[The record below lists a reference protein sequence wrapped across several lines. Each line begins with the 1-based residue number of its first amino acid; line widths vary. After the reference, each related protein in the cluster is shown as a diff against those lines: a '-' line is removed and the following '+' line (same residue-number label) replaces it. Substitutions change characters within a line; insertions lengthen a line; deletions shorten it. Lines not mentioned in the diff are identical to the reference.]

1 MKEMMMFKRSVIAM
15 ACIFALSACGGGGGG
30 SPDVKS
36 ADTLSKPAAPVVAED
51 VEEEVLPKEK
61 KDEEAVGGAPQA
73 DTQDTTAGK
82 GGQDMAAVSEENT
95 GNGGAATTDKPK
107 NEDEG
112 AQNDMPQNAADTDSF
127 TPNHTPASN
136 MPAGNMENQAPDNGE
151 SAQPANQ
158 PDMANAADGMQGDDP
173 SAGGQNA
180 GNTAAAESANQTGNN
195 QPAGSSDSAPASNP
209 APANGG
215 SNFGRVD
222 LANGIKLDSGSE
234 NVTLTHCKD
243 KVCGSDFLDEEAP
256 SKSEF
261 ESLSDEK
268 KIEKYKKDGEKFTNL
283 VATEVQANGV
293 NKYVIIYKDKS
304 ASSSSARFRRSA
316 RLRRS
321 LPAEM
326 PLIPV
331 NQADT
336 LIVDGEAVSLT
347 GHSGNIFAPEGN
359 YRYLTY
365 GAEKLSGGSYA
376 LRVQGE
382 PAKGEMLAGTA
393 VYNGEVLHFH
403 TENGRPYPTRGR
415 FAAKVDF
422 GSKSVDG
429 IIDSGD
435 DLHMGTQKFKAAIDG
450 NGFKGTWTEN
460 GSGDVSGRFYGPG
473 GEEVAGKYSYRPTDA
488 EKGGFG
494 VFAGKKEQD

>member
-1 MKEMMMFKRSVIAM
+1 MFKRSVIAM
-15 ACIFALSACGGGGGG
+15 ACIVALSACGGGGGG

-36 ADTLSKPAAPVVAED
+36 ADTPSKPAAPVVAEK
-51 VEEEVLPKEK
+51 ETEVKE
-61 KDEEAVGGAPQA
+61 DAPQA
-73 DTQDTTAGK
+73 GSQGQGAPSTQGS
-82 GGQDMAAVSEENT
+82 QDMAAVSAENT
-95 GNGGAATTDKPK
+95 GNGGAATTDNPK

-112 AQNDMPQNAADTDSF
+112 AQNDMPQNAA
-127 TPNHTPASN
+127 
-136 MPAGNMENQAPDNGE
+136 
-151 SAQPANQ
+151 
-158 PDMANAADGMQGDDP
+158 
-173 SAGGQNA
+173 
-180 GNTAAAESANQTGNN
+180 ESANQTGNN
-195 QPAGSSDSAPASNP
+195 QPAGSQNP
-209 APANGG
+209 APSTNPNATNGG
-215 SNFGRVD
+215 GNFGRVD
-222 LANGIKLDSGSE
+222 LANGVLIDGPSQ
-234 NVTLTHCKD
+234 NITLTHCKGD
-243 KVCGSDFLDEEAP
+243 SCNGDNLLAEEAP

-261 ESLSDEK
+261 EKLSDED
-268 KIEKYKKDGEKFTNL
+268 KISNYKKDGKDKFVGLIADRVKKDGT
-283 VATEVQANGV
+283 
-293 NKYVIIYKDKS
+293 NKYIIFYTDKPPT
-304 ASSSSARFRRSA
+304 RSA
-316 RLRRS
+316 RSRRS
-321 LPAEM
+321 LPAEI

-382 PAKGEMLAGTA
+382 PAKGEMLAGAA

-403 TENGRPYPTRGR
+403 TENGRPSPFRGR

-422 GSKSVDG
+422 VSKSVDG

-435 DLHMGTQKFKAAIDG
+435 DLHMGTQKFKAVIDG

-460 GSGDVSGRFYGPG
+460 GGGDVSGRFYGPA

-494 VFAGKKEQD
+494 VFAGKKGQD

>member
-1 MKEMMMFKRSVIAM
+1 MFKRSVIAM

-61 KDEEAVGGAPQA
+61 KDEEAVSGAPQA
-73 DTQDTTAGK
+73 DTQDTPTGK
-82 GGQDMAAVSEENT
+82 GSQDMAAVSEENT
-95 GNGGAATTDKPK
+95 GNGGAATADNPK

-112 AQNDMPQNAADTDSF
+112 AQDDMPQKAAGTDSS
-127 TPNHTPASN
+127 TPNHTPAPN
-136 MPAGNMENQAPDNGE
+136 MPAGNMENQ
-151 SAQPANQ
+151 
-158 PDMANAADGMQGDDP
+158 PDMANTADRMQGDDP
-173 SAGGQNA
+173 SAGENA
-180 GNTAAAESANQTGNN
+180 GNTAAQGANQAENN
-195 QPAGSSDSAPASNP
+195 QAAGSSDSTPASNP
-209 APANGG
+209 APTNGGGDFGRTNVANGVLIDG
-215 SNFGRVD
+215 PSQN
-222 LANGIKLDSGSE
+222 I
-234 NVTLTHCKD
+234 TLTHCKGD
-243 KVCGSDFLDEEAP
+243 SCSGDNLLDEEAP

-261 ESLSDEK
+261 EKLSDAD
-268 KIEKYKKDGEKFTNL
+268 KINNYKKDGKNNNKFVGL
-283 VATEVQANGV
+283 VADRVKKDGT
-293 NKYVIIYKDKS
+293 NKYIIFYTDNPPT
-304 ASSSSARFRRSA
+304 RSA
-316 RLRRS
+316 RSRRSRRS

>member
-1 MKEMMMFKRSVIAM
+1 MFKRSVIAM

-36 ADTLSKPAAPVVAED
+36 ADTPSKPAAPVVAE
-51 VEEEVLPKEK
+51 KETDAK
-61 KDEEAVGGAPQA
+61 EDAPQA
-73 DTQDTTAGK
+73 GSQGQGAPSAQ
-82 GGQDMAAVSEENT
+82 GGQDMAAVSAENT
-95 GNGGAATTDKPK
+95 GNGGAETADNPENK
-107 NEDEG
+107 DEG
-112 AQNDMPQNAADTDSF
+112 TQNDMPQN
-127 TPNHTPASN
+127 
-136 MPAGNMENQAPDNGE
+136 
-151 SAQPANQ
+151 
-158 PDMANAADGMQGDDP
+158 
-173 SAGGQNA
+173 
-180 GNTAAAESANQTGNN
+180 AAESANQTGNN
-195 QPAGSSDSAPASNP
+195 QSAGSSDSAPASNP

-215 SNFGRVD
+215 GNFGRT
-222 LANGIKLDSGSE
+222 
-234 NVTLTHCKD
+234 NVGNSVVIDGPSQNITLTHCKGD
-243 KVCGSDFLDEEAP
+243 SCDGDNLLDEEAP

-261 ESLSDEK
+261 DNLSESERM
-268 KIEKYKKDGEKFTNL
+268 EKYKKDGKSDKFTGF
-283 VATEVQANGV
+283 VADKLQMKGTNQ
-293 NKYVIIYKDKS
+293 YIIFYKPKTT
-304 ASSSSARFRRSA
+304 SSARFRRSA
-316 RLRRS
+316 RSRRS

-403 TENGRPYPTRGR
+403 TENGRPYPSRGR

-460 GSGDVSGRFYGPG
+460 GGGDVSGRFYGPA

>member
-1 MKEMMMFKRSVIAM
+1 MFKRSVIAM
-15 ACIFALSACGGGGGG
+15 ACIVALSACGGGGGG

-36 ADTLSKPAAPVVAED
+36 ADTPSKPTAPVVAE
-51 VEEEVLPKEK
+51 KET
-61 KDEEAVGGAPQA
+61 EAKEDAPQA
-73 DTQDTTAGK
+73 GSQGQGAPSTQGS
-82 GGQDMAAVSEENT
+82 QDMAAVSAENT

-112 AQNDMPQNAADTDSF
+112 SQNDMPQN
-127 TPNHTPASN
+127 
-136 MPAGNMENQAPDNGE
+136 
-151 SAQPANQ
+151 
-158 PDMANAADGMQGDDP
+158 
-173 SAGGQNA
+173 
-180 GNTAAAESANQTGNN
+180 AAESANQTGNN

-222 LANGIKLDSGSE
+222 LANGVLIDGPSQ
-234 NVTLTHCKD
+234 NITLTHCKGD
-243 KVCGSDFLDEEAP
+243 SCDGDNLLDEEAP

-261 ESLSDEK
+261 DNLSESERM
-268 KIEKYKKDGEKFTNL
+268 EKYKKDGKSDKFTGF
-283 VATEVQANGV
+283 VADKLQMKGTNQ
-293 NKYVIIYKDKS
+293 YIIFYKPKTT
-304 ASSSSARFRRSA
+304 SSVRVRRSA
-316 RLRRS
+316 RSRRS

-376 LRVQGE
+376 LSVQGE

-403 TENGRPYPTRGR
+403 TENGRPSPFRGR

-435 DLHMGTQKFKAAIDG
+435 DLHMGKQKFKAAIDG
-450 NGFKGTWTEN
+450 NGFKGNWTEN
-460 GSGDVSGRFYGPG
+460 GGGDVSGRFYGPA

>member
-1 MKEMMMFKRSVIAM
+1 
-15 ACIFALSACGGGGGG
+15 
-30 SPDVKS
+30 
-36 ADTLSKPAAPVVAED
+36 
-51 VEEEVLPKEK
+51 
-61 KDEEAVGGAPQA
+61 
-73 DTQDTTAGK
+73 
-82 GGQDMAAVSEENT
+82 MAAVSAENT
-95 GNGGAATTDKPK
+95 GNGGAETADNPENK
-107 NEDEG
+107 DEG
-112 AQNDMPQNAADTDSF
+112 TQNDMPQN
-127 TPNHTPASN
+127 
-136 MPAGNMENQAPDNGE
+136 
-151 SAQPANQ
+151 
-158 PDMANAADGMQGDDP
+158 
-173 SAGGQNA
+173 
-180 GNTAAAESANQTGNN
+180 AAESANQTGNN
-195 QPAGSSDSAPASNP
+195 QSAGSSDSAPASNP

-215 SNFGRVD
+215 GDFGRT
-222 LANGIKLDSGSE
+222 
-234 NVTLTHCKD
+234 NVGNSVVIDGPSQNITLTHCKGD
-243 KVCGSDFLDEEAP
+243 SCDGDNLLDEEAP

-261 ESLSDEK
+261 DNLSESERM
-268 KIEKYKKDGEKFTNL
+268 EKYKKDGKSDKFTGF
-283 VATEVQANGV
+283 VADKLQMKGTNQ
-293 NKYVIIYKDKS
+293 YIIFYKPKTT
-304 ASSSSARFRRSA
+304 SSARFRRSA
-316 RLRRS
+316 RSRRS

-403 TENGRPYPTRGR
+403 TENGRPYPSRGR

-460 GSGDVSGRFYGPG
+460 GGGDVSGRFYGPA

>member
-1 MKEMMMFKRSVIAM
+1 MFKRSVIAM

-36 ADTLSKPAAPVVAED
+36 ADTLSKPAAPVVSEKETEAKED
-51 VEEEVLPKEK
+51 
-61 KDEEAVGGAPQA
+61 APQA
-73 DTQDTTAGK
+73 GSQGQGAPSTQGS
-82 GGQDMAAVSEENT
+82 QDMAAVSAENT
-95 GNGGAATTDKPK
+95 GNGGAATTDTPK

-112 AQNDMPQNAADTDSF
+112 AQDDMPQKAAGTDSL
-127 TPNHTPASN
+127 TPNHTPAPN
-136 MPAGNMENQAPDNGE
+136 MPAGDMGNQAPDNGE

-158 PDMANAADGMQGDDP
+158 PDAANAGDGIQGDDP
-173 SAGGQNA
+173 SAGENA
-180 GNTAAAESANQTGNN
+180 GNTASAESANQTGNN

-243 KVCGSDFLDEEAP
+243 TVCGSDFLDEEAP

-316 RLRRS
+316 RSRRS

-336 LIVDGEAVSLT
+336 LIIDGEAVSLT

-403 TENGRPYPTRGR
+403 MENGRPSPSGGR

-435 DLHMGTQKFKAAIDG
+435 DLHMGTQKFKAVIDG

-460 GSGDVSGRFYGPG
+460 GGGDVSGKFYGPA

>member
-1 MKEMMMFKRSVIAM
+1 MFKRSVIAM
-15 ACIFALSACGGGGGG
+15 ACIVALSACGGGGGG

-36 ADTLSKPAAPVVAED
+36 ADTLSKPAAPVVAEK
-51 VEEEVLPKEK
+51 ETEVKE
-61 KDEEAVGGAPQA
+61 DAPQA
-73 DTQDTTAGK
+73 GSQGQGAPSTQGS
-82 GGQDMAAVSEENT
+82 QDMAAVSAENT

-112 AQNDMPQNAADTDSF
+112 PQNDMPQNA
-127 TPNHTPASN
+127 
-136 MPAGNMENQAPDNGE
+136 
-151 SAQPANQ
+151 
-158 PDMANAADGMQGDDP
+158 
-173 SAGGQNA
+173 
-180 GNTAAAESANQTGNN
+180 GNTAAQGTNQAENN
-195 QPAGSSDSAPASNP
+195 QVGGSQNP
-209 APANGG
+209 APSSNPNATNGG
-215 SNFGRVD
+215 NFGRVD
-222 LANGIKLDSGSE
+222 LANGVLIDGPSQ
-234 NVTLTHCKD
+234 NITLTHCK
-243 KVCGSDFLDEEAP
+243 SDSCNGDNLLSEEAP

-261 ESLSDEK
+261 EQLSDED
-268 KIEKYKKDGEKFTNL
+268 KIKKYKKDGEKFTGL
-283 VATEVQANGV
+283 VADRLQMKGTNQ
-293 NKYVIIYKDKS
+293 YIIFYKPKTT
-304 ASSSSARFRRSA
+304 SSARFRRSA
-316 RLRRS
+316 RSRRS

-365 GAEKLSGGSYA
+365 GAEKLPGGSYA

-382 PAKGEMLAGTA
+382 PSKGEMLAGTA

-403 TENGRPYPTRGR
+403 TENGRPSPSRGR

-435 DLHMGTQKFKAAIDG
+435 GLHMGTQKFKAAIDG

-460 GSGDVSGRFYGPG
+460 GGGDVSGKFYGPA

>member
-1 MKEMMMFKRSVIAM
+1 MFERSVIAM

-36 ADTLSKPAAPVVAED
+36 ADTPSKPAAPVVAE
-51 VEEEVLPKEK
+51 KET
-61 KDEEAVGGAPQA
+61 EAKEDAPQA
-73 DTQDTTAGK
+73 GSQGQGAPSAQ

-95 GNGGAATTDKPK
+95 GNGGAATADNPK
-107 NEDEG
+107 NEDE
-112 AQNDMPQNAADTDSF
+112 AQNDMPQNTAGTDSL
-127 TPNHTPASN
+127 TPNHTTAPN
-136 MPAGNMENQAPDNGE
+136 MPAGNMENQATDAGE
-151 SAQPANQ
+151 SEQPANQ
-158 PDMANAADGMQGDDP
+158 PDMANTADGMQGDDP
-173 SAGGQNA
+173 SAGGENA
-180 GNTAAAESANQTGNN
+180 GNTAAQGANQAENN
-195 QPAGSSDSAPASNP
+195 QVGGSQNP
-209 APANGG
+209 APSTNPNATNGG
-215 SNFGRVD
+215 GDFGRT
-222 LANGIKLDSGSE
+222 
-234 NVTLTHCKD
+234 NVGNSVVIDGPSQNITLTHCKGD
-243 KVCGSDFLDEEAP
+243 PCNGDNLLDEEAP

-261 ESLSDEK
+261 EKLNESER
-268 KIEKYKKDGEKFTNL
+268 IEKYKKDGKSNKFTGF
-283 VATEVQANGV
+283 VADRLQMKGTNQ
-293 NKYVIIYKDKS
+293 YIIFYKPKPT
-304 ASSSSARFRRSA
+304 SSVRFRRSA
-316 RLRRS
+316 RSRRS

-336 LIVDGEAVSLT
+336 LIVDGEAVILT
-347 GHSGNIFAPEGN
+347 EHPGNIFAPEGN

-365 GAEKLSGGSYA
+365 GAEKLPGGSYA

-382 PAKGEMLAGTA
+382 PSKGEMLAGAA

-403 TENGRPYPTRGR
+403 MENGRPYPSRGR

-460 GSGDVSGRFYGPG
+460 GGGDVSGRFYGPA

>member
-1 MKEMMMFKRSVIAM
+1 MFKRSVIAM

-36 ADTLSKPAAPVVAED
+36 ADTPSKPAAPVVAE
-51 VEEEVLPKEK
+51 KETDAK
-61 KDEEAVGGAPQA
+61 EDAPQA
-73 DTQDTTAGK
+73 GSQGQGAPSAQGS
-82 GGQDMAAVSEENT
+82 QDMAAVSEENT
-95 GNGGAATTDKPK
+95 GNGGAATADNPK

-112 AQNDMPQNAADTDSF
+112 AQDDMPQKAADTDSL
-127 TPNHTPASN
+127 TPNHTPAPN
-136 MPAGNMENQAPDNGE
+136 MPAGNMENQ
-151 SAQPANQ
+151 
-158 PDMANAADGMQGDDP
+158 PDMANAVDGMQGDDP

-180 GNTAAAESANQTGNN
+180 GNTAAQGANQAGNN
-195 QPAGSSDSAPASNP
+195 QAAGSSDPIPASNP
-209 APANGG
+209 ATTNSGG
-215 SNFGRVD
+215 DFGRTNV
-222 LANGIKLDSGSE
+222 ANGIKLDGPSQ
-234 NVTLTHCKD
+234 NITLTHCKD
-243 KVCGSDFLDEEAP
+243 TVCGSNFLAEEAP

-261 ESLSDEK
+261 ESLDDSGR
-268 KIEKYKKDGEKFTNL
+268 INKYKKDGQDKFTNL
-283 VATEVQANGV
+283 VATEVKANGT

-304 ASSSSARFRRSA
+304 TSSARVRRSA
-316 RLRRS
+316 RSRRS

-403 TENGRPYPTRGR
+403 MENGRPSPFRGR

-435 DLHMGTQKFKAAIDG
+435 DLHMGKQKFKAAIDG
-450 NGFKGTWTEN
+450 NGFKGNWTEN
-460 GSGDVSGRFYGPG
+460 GGGDVSGRFYGPA

>member
-1 MKEMMMFKRSVIAM
+1 MFKRSVIAM

-51 VEEEVLPKEK
+51 AGEEVLPKEK

-73 DTQDTTAGK
+73 DTQDATAGENS
-82 GGQDMAAVSEENT
+82 QDMAAVSAENT
-95 GNGGAATTDKPK
+95 GNGGSATTDKLK

-112 AQNDMPQNAADTDSF
+112 PQNDMPQNAADTDSL
-127 TPNHTPASN
+127 TPNHTPAPN
-136 MPAGNMENQAPDNGE
+136 MPTGDMGNQAPDSGE

-158 PDMANAADGMQGDDP
+158 PDMANAADGIQGDDP
-173 SAGGQNA
+173 SVGENA
-180 GNTAAAESANQTGNN
+180 GNTAAQGTNQAENN
-195 QPAGSSDSAPASNP
+195 QAAGSSDSAPASNP

-222 LANGIKLDSGSE
+222 LANGIKLDGGSE

-261 ESLSDEK
+261 ESLDDSGR
-268 KIEKYKKDGEKFTNL
+268 INKYKKDGQDKFTNL
-283 VATEVQANGV
+283 VATEVKANGT

-304 ASSSSARFRRSA
+304 TSSVRVRRSA
-316 RLRRS
+316 RSRRS

-376 LRVQGE
+376 LSVQGE

-403 TENGRPYPTRGR
+403 TENGRPSPFRGR

-435 DLHMGTQKFKAAIDG
+435 DLHMGKQKFKAAIDG
-450 NGFKGTWTEN
+450 NGFKGNWTEN
-460 GSGDVSGRFYGPG
+460 GGGDVSGRFYGPA

>member
-95 GNGGAATTDKPK
+95 GNGGAATADNPK

-112 AQNDMPQNAADTDSF
+112 AQDDMPQKAADTDSL
-127 TPNHTPASN
+127 TPNHTPAPN
-136 MPAGNMENQAPDNGE
+136 MPAGNMENQ
-151 SAQPANQ
+151 
-158 PDMANAADGMQGDDP
+158 PDMANTADGMQGDDP
-173 SAGGQNA
+173 SAGENA
-180 GNTAAAESANQTGNN
+180 GNTAAQGANQAGNN
-195 QPAGSSDSAPASNP
+195 QAAGSQNPASSTNP
-209 APANGG
+209 NATNGG
-215 SNFGRVD
+215 GDFGRVD

-382 PAKGEMLAGTA
+382 PAKGEMLAGAA

-403 TENGRPYPTRGR
+403 TENGRPYPTKGR

-435 DLHMGTQKFKAAIDG
+435 DLHMGTQKFKAAING

-460 GSGDVSGRFYGPG
+460 GGGDVSGKFYGPA

>member
-1 MKEMMMFKRSVIAM
+1 MFKRSVIAM
-15 ACIFALSACGGGGGG
+15 ACIVALSACGGGGGG

-36 ADTLSKPAAPVVAED
+36 ADTPSKPTAPVVAE
-51 VEEEVLPKEK
+51 KET
-61 KDEEAVGGAPQA
+61 EAKEDAPQA
-73 DTQDTTAGK
+73 GSQGQGAPSTQGS
-82 GGQDMAAVSEENT
+82 QDMAAVSAENT
-95 GNGGAATTDKPK
+95 GNGGAATTDNPK

-112 AQNDMPQNAADTDSF
+112 SQNDMPQN
-127 TPNHTPASN
+127 
-136 MPAGNMENQAPDNGE
+136 
-151 SAQPANQ
+151 
-158 PDMANAADGMQGDDP
+158 
-173 SAGGQNA
+173 
-180 GNTAAAESANQTGNN
+180 AAESANQTGNN
-195 QPAGSSDSAPASNP
+195 QPAGSQNP
-209 APANGG
+209 APSTNPNATNGG
-215 SNFGRVD
+215 NFGRVD
-222 LANGIKLDSGSE
+222 LANGVLIDGPSQ
-234 NVTLTHCKD
+234 NITLTHCK
-243 KVCGSDFLDEEAP
+243 SDSCNGDNLLSEEAP

-261 ESLSDEK
+261 EQLSDED
-268 KIEKYKKDGEKFTNL
+268 KIKKYKKDGEKFTGL
-283 VATEVQANGV
+283 VADRLQMKGTNQ
-293 NKYVIIYKDKS
+293 YIIFYKPKTT
-304 ASSSSARFRRSA
+304 SSARFRRSA
-316 RLRRS
+316 RSRRS

-376 LRVQGE
+376 LSVQGE

-403 TENGRPYPTRGR
+403 TENGRSYPTKGR

-435 DLHMGTQKFKAAIDG
+435 DLHMGKQKFKAAIDG

-460 GSGDVSGRFYGPG
+460 GGGDVSGRFYGPA

>member
-1 MKEMMMFKRSVIAM
+1 MFERSVIAM

-36 ADTLSKPAAPVVAED
+36 ADTLSKPAAPVVAEK
-51 VEEEVLPKEK
+51 ETEVKE
-61 KDEEAVGGAPQA
+61 DAPQA
-73 DTQDTTAGK
+73 GSQGQGAPSTQGS
-82 GGQDMAAVSEENT
+82 QDMAAVSAENT

-112 AQNDMPQNAADTDSF
+112 PQNDMPQNS
-127 TPNHTPASN
+127 
-136 MPAGNMENQAPDNGE
+136 
-151 SAQPANQ
+151 
-158 PDMANAADGMQGDDP
+158 
-173 SAGGQNA
+173 
-180 GNTAAAESANQTGNN
+180 AESANQTGNN
-195 QPAGSSDSAPASNP
+195 QPADSSDSAPASNP

-222 LANGIKLDSGSE
+222 LANGVLIDGPSQ
-234 NVTLTHCKD
+234 NITLTHCKGD
-243 KVCGSDFLDEEAP
+243 SCNGDNLLDEEAP

-261 ESLSDEK
+261 ENLNESER
-268 KIEKYKKDGEKFTNL
+268 IEKYKKDGKSDKFTNL
-283 VATEVQANGV
+283 VATAVQANGT

-304 ASSSSARFRRSA
+304 TSSARVRRSA
-316 RLRRS
+316 RSRRS

-376 LRVQGE
+376 LSVQGE

-403 TENGRPYPTRGR
+403 TENGRSYPTRGR

-460 GSGDVSGRFYGPG
+460 GGGDVSGRFYGPA

>member
-1 MKEMMMFKRSVIAM
+1 MFKRSVIAM

-36 ADTLSKPAAPVVAED
+36 ADTPSKPAAPVVAED
-51 VEEEVLPKEK
+51 AGEEVLPKEK
-61 KDEEAVGGAPQA
+61 KDEEVVGGALQA
-73 DTQDTTAGK
+73 DTQDATAGE
-82 GGQDMAAVSEENT
+82 GSQDMAAVSAENT
-95 GNGGAATTDKPK
+95 GNGGAATTDTPK

-112 AQNDMPQNAADTDSF
+112 AQNDMPQNAADTDSL
-127 TPNHTPASN
+127 TPDHTTAPN
-136 MPAGNMENQAPDNGE
+136 MPAGDMGNQAPDAGE
-151 SAQPANQ
+151 SAPPANQ
-158 PDMANAADGMQGDDP
+158 PDMANAADGIQGDDP
-173 SAGGQNA
+173 SAGENA
-180 GNTAAAESANQTGNN
+180 GNTASAESANQTGNN

-215 SNFGRVD
+215 SDFGRT
-222 LANGIKLDSGSE
+222 
-234 NVTLTHCKD
+234 NVGNSIVIDGPSQNITLTHCKGD
-243 KVCGSDFLDEEAP
+243 PCNGDNLLDEEAP

-261 ESLSDEK
+261 EKLNESER
-268 KIEKYKKDGEKFTNL
+268 IEKYKKDGKDKFVGL
-283 VATEVQANGV
+283 VATTVKMEGT
-293 NKYVIIYKDKS
+293 NKYIIFYTDKPPT
-304 ASSSSARFRRSA
+304 RSA
-316 RLRRS
+316 RSRRS

-403 TENGRPYPTRGR
+403 TENGRSYPTKGR

-460 GSGDVSGRFYGPG
+460 GGGDVSGRFYGPA
-473 GEEVAGKYSYRPTDA
+473 GEEVAGKYSYHPTDA

>member
-1 MKEMMMFKRSVIAM
+1 MPSEARLAFRRHILQFYGHMAETIPAALNMKGMMMFKRSVIAM
-15 ACIFALSACGGGGGG
+15 ACIVALSACGGGGGG

-36 ADTLSKPAAPVVAED
+36 ADTPSKPAAPVVAEK
-51 VEEEVLPKEK
+51 ETEVKE
-61 KDEEAVGGAPQA
+61 DAPQA
-73 DTQDTTAGK
+73 GSQGQDVPSKQGS
-82 GGQDMAAVSEENT
+82 QDMAAVSAENT
-95 GNGGAATTDKPK
+95 GNGGSATTDKPK

-112 AQNDMPQNAADTDSF
+112 PQNDMPQNS
-127 TPNHTPASN
+127 
-136 MPAGNMENQAPDNGE
+136 
-151 SAQPANQ
+151 
-158 PDMANAADGMQGDDP
+158 
-173 SAGGQNA
+173 
-180 GNTAAAESANQTGNN
+180 AESANQTGNN
-195 QPAGSSDSAPASNP
+195 QPADSSDSAPASNP

-222 LANGIKLDSGSE
+222 LANGVLIDGPSQ
-234 NVTLTHCKD
+234 NITLTHCKGD
-243 KVCGSDFLDEEAP
+243 SCNGDNLLDEEAP

-261 ESLSDEK
+261 ENLNESER
-268 KIEKYKKDGEKFTNL
+268 IEKYKKDGKSDKFTNL
-283 VATEVQANGV
+283 VATAVQANGT

-316 RLRRS
+316 RSRRS

-376 LRVQGE
+376 LSVQGK

-403 TENGRPYPTRGR
+403 TENGRSYPTRGR

-450 NGFKGTWTEN
+450 NGFKGNWTEN
-460 GSGDVSGRFYGPG
+460 GGGDVSGRFYGPA

>member
-1 MKEMMMFKRSVIAM
+1 MFKRSVIAM
-15 ACIFALSACGGGGGG
+15 ACIVALSACGGGGGG

-36 ADTLSKPAAPVVAED
+36 ADTPSKPAAPVVAEK
-51 VEEEVLPKEK
+51 ETEVKE
-61 KDEEAVGGAPQA
+61 DAPQA
-73 DTQDTTAGK
+73 GSQGQGAPSTQGS
-82 GGQDMAAVSEENT
+82 QDMAAVSAENT

-107 NEDEG
+107 NKDEG
-112 AQNDMPQNAADTDSF
+112 PQNDMPQNA
-127 TPNHTPASN
+127 
-136 MPAGNMENQAPDNGE
+136 
-151 SAQPANQ
+151 
-158 PDMANAADGMQGDDP
+158 
-173 SAGGQNA
+173 
-180 GNTAAAESANQTGNN
+180 GNTAAQGTNQAENN
-195 QPAGSSDSAPASNP
+195 QVGGSQNP
-209 APANGG
+209 APSSNPNATNGG
-215 SNFGRVD
+215 NFGRVD
-222 LANGIKLDSGSE
+222 LANGVLIDGPSQ
-234 NVTLTHCKD
+234 NITLTHCK
-243 KVCGSDFLDEEAP
+243 SDSCNGDNLLSEEAP

-261 ESLSDEK
+261 EQLSDED
-268 KIEKYKKDGEKFTNL
+268 KIKKYKKDGEKFTGL
-283 VATEVQANGV
+283 VADRLQMKGTNQ
-293 NKYVIIYKDKS
+293 YIIFYKPKTT
-304 ASSSSARFRRSA
+304 SSARFRRSA
-316 RLRRS
+316 RSRRS

-376 LRVQGE
+376 LSVQGE

-403 TENGRPYPTRGR
+403 TENGRSYPTKGR

-435 DLHMGTQKFKAAIDG
+435 DLHMGKQKFKAAIDG

-460 GSGDVSGRFYGPG
+460 GGGDVSGRFYGPA

>member
-1 MKEMMMFKRSVIAM
+1 MFERSVIAM

-36 ADTLSKPAAPVVAED
+36 ADTLSKPAAPVVAEK
-51 VEEEVLPKEK
+51 ETEVKE
-61 KDEEAVGGAPQA
+61 DAPQA
-73 DTQDTTAGK
+73 GSQGQGAPSTQGS
-82 GGQDMAAVSEENT
+82 QDMAAVSAENT

-112 AQNDMPQNAADTDSF
+112 PQNDMPQNS
-127 TPNHTPASN
+127 
-136 MPAGNMENQAPDNGE
+136 
-151 SAQPANQ
+151 
-158 PDMANAADGMQGDDP
+158 
-173 SAGGQNA
+173 
-180 GNTAAAESANQTGNN
+180 AESANQTGNN
-195 QPAGSSDSAPASNP
+195 QPADSSDSAPASNP

-222 LANGIKLDSGSE
+222 LANGVLIDGPSQ
-234 NVTLTHCKD
+234 NITLTHCKGD
-243 KVCGSDFLDEEAP
+243 SCNGDNLLDEEAP

-261 ESLSDEK
+261 ENLNESER
-268 KIEKYKKDGEKFTNL
+268 IEKYKKDGKSDKFTNL
-283 VATEVQANGV
+283 VATAVQANGT

-316 RLRRS
+316 RSRRS

-365 GAEKLSGGSYA
+365 GAEKLPGGSYA

-460 GSGDVSGRFYGPG
+460 GGGDVSGRVYGPA

>member
-1 MKEMMMFKRSVIAM
+1 MFERSVIAM

-36 ADTLSKPAAPVVAED
+36 ADTLSKPAAPVVAEK
-51 VEEEVLPKEK
+51 ETEVKE
-61 KDEEAVGGAPQA
+61 DAPQA
-73 DTQDTTAGK
+73 GSQGQGAPSTQGS
-82 GGQDMAAVSEENT
+82 QDMAAVSAENT

-112 AQNDMPQNAADTDSF
+112 PQNDMPQNS
-127 TPNHTPASN
+127 
-136 MPAGNMENQAPDNGE
+136 
-151 SAQPANQ
+151 
-158 PDMANAADGMQGDDP
+158 
-173 SAGGQNA
+173 
-180 GNTAAAESANQTGNN
+180 AESANQTGNN
-195 QPAGSSDSAPASNP
+195 QPADSSDSAPASNP

-222 LANGIKLDSGSE
+222 LANGVLIDGPSQ
-234 NVTLTHCKD
+234 NITLTHCKGD
-243 KVCGSDFLDEEAP
+243 SCNGDNLLDEEAP

-261 ESLSDEK
+261 ENLNESER
-268 KIEKYKKDGEKFTNL
+268 IEKYKKDGKSDKFTNL
-283 VATEVQANGV
+283 VATAVQANGT

-316 RLRRS
+316 RSRRS

-365 GAEKLSGGSYA
+365 GAEKLPGGSYA

-403 TENGRPYPTRGR
+403 TENGRSYPTKGR

-435 DLHMGTQKFKAAIDG
+435 DLHMGKQKFKAAIDG

-460 GSGDVSGRFYGPG
+460 GGGDVSGRFYGPA

>member
-1 MKEMMMFKRSVIAM
+1 MFKRSVIAM

-36 ADTLSKPAAPVVAED
+36 ADTPSKPAAPVVAE
-51 VEEEVLPKEK
+51 KET
-61 KDEEAVGGAPQA
+61 EAKENAPQA
-73 DTQDTTAGK
+73 DSQGQGAPSTQGS
-82 GGQDMAAVSEENT
+82 QDMAAVSAENT
-95 GNGGAATTDKPK
+95 GNGGTVTTDKPK

-112 AQNDMPQNAADTDSF
+112 AQNDMPQNAADTDSL
-127 TPNHTPASN
+127 TPNHTPAPN
-136 MPAGNMENQAPDNGE
+136 MPAGDMENQAPDNGE
-151 SAQPANQ
+151 SAQPENQ
-158 PDMANAADGMQGDDP
+158 PDAANAGDGIQGDDP
-173 SAGGQNA
+173 SAGGENA

-215 SNFGRVD
+215 GDFGRT
-222 LANGIKLDSGSE
+222 
-234 NVTLTHCKD
+234 NVGNSVVIDGPSQNITLTHCKGD
-243 KVCGSDFLDEEAP
+243 SCDGDNLLDEEAP

-261 ESLSDEK
+261 DNLSESERM
-268 KIEKYKKDGEKFTNL
+268 EKYKKDGKSDKFTGF
-283 VATEVQANGV
+283 VADKLQMKGTNQ
-293 NKYVIIYKDKS
+293 YIIFYKPKTT
-304 ASSSSARFRRSA
+304 SSARFRRSA
-316 RLRRS
+316 RSRRS

-336 LIVDGEAVSLT
+336 LIVDGEAVILT

-365 GAEKLSGGSYA
+365 GAEKLPGGSYA

-403 TENGRPYPTRGR
+403 TENGRPSPSRGR

-435 DLHMGTQKFKAAIDG
+435 GLHMGTQKFKAAIDG

-460 GSGDVSGRFYGPG
+460 GGGDVSGKFYGPA

>member
-1 MKEMMMFKRSVIAM
+1 MFKRSVIAM

-36 ADTLSKPAAPVVAED
+36 ADTPSKPAAPVVAEK
-51 VEEEVLPKEK
+51 ETEVKE
-61 KDEEAVGGAPQA
+61 DAPQA
-73 DTQDTTAGK
+73 GSQGQGAPSTQGS
-82 GGQDMAAVSEENT
+82 QDMAAVSAENT

-112 AQNDMPQNAADTDSF
+112 PQNDMPQNA
-127 TPNHTPASN
+127 
-136 MPAGNMENQAPDNGE
+136 
-151 SAQPANQ
+151 
-158 PDMANAADGMQGDDP
+158 
-173 SAGGQNA
+173 
-180 GNTAAAESANQTGNN
+180 GNTAAQGTNQAENN
-195 QPAGSSDSAPASNP
+195 QVGGSQNP
-209 APANGG
+209 APSSNPNATNGG
-215 SNFGRVD
+215 NFGRVD
-222 LANGIKLDSGSE
+222 LANGVLIDGPSQ
-234 NVTLTHCKD
+234 NITLTHCK
-243 KVCGSDFLDEEAP
+243 SDSCNGDNLLSEEAP

-261 ESLSDEK
+261 EQLSDED
-268 KIEKYKKDGEKFTNL
+268 KIKKYKKDGEKFTGL
-283 VATEVQANGV
+283 VADRLQMKGTNQ
-293 NKYVIIYKDKS
+293 YIIFYKPKTT
-304 ASSSSARFRRSA
+304 SSARFRRSA
-316 RLRRS
+316 RSRRS

-376 LRVQGE
+376 LSVQGE

-403 TENGRPYPTRGR
+403 TENGRSYPTKGR

-435 DLHMGTQKFKAAIDG
+435 DLHMGKQKFKAAIDG

-460 GSGDVSGRFYGPG
+460 GGGDVSGRFYGPA

>member
-1 MKEMMMFKRSVIAM
+1 MFKRSVIAM

-36 ADTLSKPAAPVVAED
+36 ADTLSKPAAPVVSEKETEAKED
-51 VEEEVLPKEK
+51 
-61 KDEEAVGGAPQA
+61 APQA
-73 DTQDTTAGK
+73 GSQGQGAPSAQGS
-82 GGQDMAAVSEENT
+82 QDMAAVSEENT
-95 GNGGAATTDKPK
+95 GNGGAATADNPK

-112 AQNDMPQNAADTDSF
+112 AQDDMPQNAADTDSL

-136 MPAGNMENQAPDNGE
+136 MPAVNMENQAPDTGE
-151 SAQPANQ
+151 SAQPENQ
-158 PDMANAADGMQGDDP
+158 PDAANAGDGIQGDDP
-173 SAGGQNA
+173 SAGGENA
-180 GNTAAAESANQTGNN
+180 GNTAAQGTNQAENN
-195 QPAGSSDSAPASNP
+195 QAAGSQNPASSTNP
-209 APANGG
+209 NATNGG
-215 SNFGRVD
+215 GDFGRVD

-243 KVCGSDFLDEEAP
+243 TVCGSDFLDEEAP

-403 TENGRPYPTRGR
+403 TENGRSYPTKGR

-435 DLHMGTQKFKAAIDG
+435 DLHMGTQKFKAAING

-460 GSGDVSGRFYGPG
+460 GGGDVSGKFYGPA

>member
-1 MKEMMMFKRSVIAM
+1 MFERSVIAM

-36 ADTLSKPAAPVVAED
+36 ADTLSKPAAPVVAEK
-51 VEEEVLPKEK
+51 ETEVKE
-61 KDEEAVGGAPQA
+61 DAPQA
-73 DTQDTTAGK
+73 GSQGQGAPSTQGS
-82 GGQDMAAVSEENT
+82 QDMAAVSAENT

-112 AQNDMPQNAADTDSF
+112 PQNDMLQNS
-127 TPNHTPASN
+127 
-136 MPAGNMENQAPDNGE
+136 
-151 SAQPANQ
+151 
-158 PDMANAADGMQGDDP
+158 
-173 SAGGQNA
+173 
-180 GNTAAAESANQTGNN
+180 AESANQTGNN
-195 QPAGSSDSAPASNP
+195 QPADSSDSAPASNP

-222 LANGIKLDSGSE
+222 LANGVLIDGPSQ
-234 NVTLTHCKD
+234 NITLTHCKGD
-243 KVCGSDFLDEEAP
+243 SCNGDNLLDEEAP

-261 ESLSDEK
+261 ENLNESER
-268 KIEKYKKDGEKFTNL
+268 IEKYKKDGKSDKFTNL
-283 VATEVQANGV
+283 VATAVQANGT

-304 ASSSSARFRRSA
+304 ASSSFARFRRSA
-316 RLRRS
+316 RSRRS

-365 GAEKLSGGSYA
+365 GAEKLPGGSYA

-382 PAKGEMLAGTA
+382 PSKGEMLAGTA

-435 DLHMGTQKFKAAIDG
+435 GLHMGTQKFKAAIDG

-460 GSGDVSGRFYGPG
+460 GGGDVSGKFYGPA

>member
-1 MKEMMMFKRSVIAM
+1 MFKRSVIAM

-36 ADTLSKPAAPVVAED
+36 ADTLSKPAAPVVSEKETEVKED
-51 VEEEVLPKEK
+51 
-61 KDEEAVGGAPQA
+61 APQA
-73 DTQDTTAGK
+73 GSQGQGAPSAQGS
-82 GGQDMAAVSEENT
+82 QDMAAVSEENT
-95 GNGGAATTDKPK
+95 GNGGAATADNPK

-112 AQNDMPQNAADTDSF
+112 AQDDMPQKAAGTDSS
-127 TPNHTPASN
+127 TPNHTPAPN
-136 MPAGNMENQAPDNGE
+136 MPAGNMENQ
-151 SAQPANQ
+151 
-158 PDMANAADGMQGDDP
+158 PDMANTADRMQGDDP
-173 SAGGQNA
+173 SAGENA
-180 GNTAAAESANQTGNN
+180 GNTAAQGANQAENN
-195 QPAGSSDSAPASNP
+195 QAAGSSDSTPASNP
-209 APANGG
+209 APTNGGGDFGRTNVANGVLIDG
-215 SNFGRVD
+215 PSQN
-222 LANGIKLDSGSE
+222 I
-234 NVTLTHCKD
+234 TLTHCKGD
-243 KVCGSDFLDEEAP
+243 SCSGDNLLDEEAP

-261 ESLSDEK
+261 EKLSDAD
-268 KIEKYKKDGEKFTNL
+268 KINNYKKDGKNNNKFVGL
-283 VATEVQANGV
+283 VADRVKKDGT
-293 NKYVIIYKDKS
+293 NKYIIFYTDNPPT
-304 ASSSSARFRRSA
+304 RSA
-316 RLRRS
+316 RSRRSRRS

-382 PAKGEMLAGTA
+382 PAKGEMLAGAA

-403 TENGRPYPTRGR
+403 TENGRPSPFRGR

-422 GSKSVDG
+422 VSKSVDG

-435 DLHMGTQKFKAAIDG
+435 DLHMGTQKFKAVIDG

-460 GSGDVSGRFYGPG
+460 GGGDVSGRFYGPA

-494 VFAGKKEQD
+494 VFAGKKGQD

>member
-1 MKEMMMFKRSVIAM
+1 MFKRSVIAM
-15 ACIFALSACGGGGGG
+15 ACIVALSACGGGGGG

-36 ADTLSKPAAPVVAED
+36 ADTPSKPAAPVVTED
-51 VEEEVLPKEK
+51 VGEEVLPKEK
-61 KDEEAVGGAPQA
+61 KDEEAVSGAPQA
-73 DTQDTTAGK
+73 DTQDATAGK
-82 GGQDMAAVSEENT
+82 GGQDMAAVSAENT

-107 NEDEG
+107 NEDAG
-112 AQNDMPQNAADTDSF
+112 VQNDMPQNAADTDSL
-127 TPNHTPASN
+127 TPNHTPAPN
-136 MPAGNMENQAPDNGE
+136 MPTGDMGNQAPDSGE

-158 PDMANAADGMQGDDP
+158 PDMENAADGIQGDDP
-173 SAGGQNA
+173 SAGGENA
-180 GNTAAAESANQTGNN
+180 GNTAAQGTNQAENN
-195 QPAGSSDSAPASNP
+195 QAAGSSDSAPASNP

-215 SNFGRVD
+215 GDFGRTNV
-222 LANGIKLDSGSE
+222 ANGVLIDGPSQ
-234 NVTLTHCKD
+234 NITLTHCKGD
-243 KVCGSDFLDEEAP
+243 SCDNGNLLDEEAP

-261 ESLSDEK
+261 ESLNDSGRID
-268 KIEKYKKDGEKFTNL
+268 KYKKDGQDKFTNL
-283 VATEVQANGV
+283 VATKVEKKGL
-293 NKYVIIYKDKS
+293 NKYVIFYTDTPPTR
-304 ASSSSARFRRSA
+304 SARSR

-331 NQADT
+331 NQADA

-382 PAKGEMLAGTA
+382 PAKGEMLAGAA

-403 TENGRPYPTRGR
+403 MENGRPSPSGGR

-435 DLHMGTQKFKAAIDG
+435 DLHMSTQKFKAVIDG
-450 NGFKGTWTEN
+450 NGFKGNWTEN
-460 GSGDVSGRFYGPG
+460 GGGDVSGRFYGPA
-473 GEEVAGKYSYRPTDA
+473 GEEVAGKYSYRLTDA

>member
-1 MKEMMMFKRSVIAM
+1 MFERSVIAM

-36 ADTLSKPAAPVVAED
+36 ADTLSKPAAPVVAEK
-51 VEEEVLPKEK
+51 ETEVKE
-61 KDEEAVGGAPQA
+61 DAPQA
-73 DTQDTTAGK
+73 GSQGQGAPSTQGS
-82 GGQDMAAVSEENT
+82 QDMAAVSAENT

-112 AQNDMPQNAADTDSF
+112 PQNDMLQNS
-127 TPNHTPASN
+127 
-136 MPAGNMENQAPDNGE
+136 
-151 SAQPANQ
+151 
-158 PDMANAADGMQGDDP
+158 
-173 SAGGQNA
+173 
-180 GNTAAAESANQTGNN
+180 AESANQTGNN
-195 QPAGSSDSAPASNP
+195 QPADSSDSAPALNP

-222 LANGIKLDSGSE
+222 LANGVLIDGPSQ
-234 NVTLTHCKD
+234 NITLTHCKGD
-243 KVCGSDFLDEEAP
+243 SCNGDNLLDEEAP

-261 ESLSDEK
+261 ENLNESER
-268 KIEKYKKDGEKFTNL
+268 IEKYKKDGKSDKFTNL
-283 VATEVQANGV
+283 VATAVQANGT

-304 ASSSSARFRRSA
+304 ASSSFARFRRSA
-316 RLRRS
+316 RSRRS

-365 GAEKLSGGSYA
+365 GAEKLPGGSYA

-460 GSGDVSGRFYGPG
+460 GGGDVSGRFYGPA

>member
-1 MKEMMMFKRSVIAM
+1 MFKRSVIAM

-36 ADTLSKPAAPVVAED
+36 ADTLSKPAAPVVSEKETEAKED
-51 VEEEVLPKEK
+51 
-61 KDEEAVGGAPQA
+61 APQA
-73 DTQDTTAGK
+73 GSQGQGAPSAQGS
-82 GGQDMAAVSEENT
+82 QDMAAVSEENT
-95 GNGGAATTDKPK
+95 GNGGAVTADNPK
-107 NEDEG
+107 NEDEV
-112 AQNDMPQNAADTDSF
+112 AQNDMPQNAAGTDSS
-127 TPNHTPASN
+127 TPNHTPDPN
-136 MPAGNMENQAPDNGE
+136 MLAGNMENQATDAGE
-151 SAQPANQ
+151 SSQPANQ

-180 GNTAAAESANQTGNN
+180 GNTAAQGANQAGNN
-195 QPAGSSDSAPASNP
+195 QAAGSSDPIPASNP
-209 APANGG
+209 ATTNSGG
-215 SNFGRVD
+215 DFGRVD
-222 LANGIKLDSGSE
+222 LANGIKLDGGSE

-243 KVCGSDFLDEEAP
+243 KVCGSNFLDEEAP

-261 ESLSDEK
+261 EKLSDAEK
-268 KIEKYKKDGEKFTNL
+268 INKYKKNGGKFTGL
-283 VATEVQANGV
+283 VATRVENNGL
-293 NKYVIIYKDKS
+293 NQYTIIYQ
-304 ASSSSARFRRSA
+304 AQPTRSA
-316 RLRRS
+316 RSRRS

-331 NQADT
+331 NQADR
-336 LIVDGEAVSLT
+336 LIVDGEVVSLT

-403 TENGRPYPTRGR
+403 MENGRPSPSGGR

-435 DLHMGTQKFKAAIDG
+435 DLHMGTQKFKAVIDG

-460 GSGDVSGRFYGPG
+460 GGGDVSGRFYGPA

>member
-1 MKEMMMFKRSVIAM
+1 MFKRNVIAM

-36 ADTLSKPAAPVVAED
+36 ADTLSKPVAPVVSEKETEAKED
-51 VEEEVLPKEK
+51 
-61 KDEEAVGGAPQA
+61 APQA
-73 DTQDTTAGK
+73 GSQ
-82 GGQDMAAVSEENT
+82 GQGAPSAQGSQNMATVSEENT
-95 GNGGAATTDKPK
+95 GNGGAATADKPK
-107 NEDEG
+107 NGDEG
-112 AQNDMPQNAADTDSF
+112 AQNDMPQNAAGTDSL
-127 TPNHTPASN
+127 TPNHTTDPN
-136 MPAGNMENQAPDNGE
+136 MPAGNMENQAPDAGE

-158 PDMANAADGMQGDDP
+158 PDMANAADGIQGDDP

-180 GNTAAAESANQTGNN
+180 GNTAAQGANQAGNN
-195 QPAGSSDSAPASNP
+195 QAAGSSDSTPASNS
-209 APANGG
+209 ATTNSGSDFGRTNVANGVLIDG
-215 SNFGRVD
+215 PSQN
-222 LANGIKLDSGSE
+222 I
-234 NVTLTHCKD
+234 TLTHCKGD
-243 KVCGSDFLDEEAP
+243 SCSGDDLLDEEAP
-256 SKSEF
+256 PKSEF
-261 ESLSDEK
+261 ENLSDEE
-268 KIEKYKKDGEKFTNL
+268 KIKRYKKDGKNFTGL
-283 VATEVQANGV
+283 VATKVEKKGV
-293 NKYVIIYKDKS
+293 NKYVIIYTDKTPT
-304 ASSSSARFRRSA
+304 RSA
-316 RLRRS
+316 RSRRS
-321 LPAEM
+321 LSEEM

-347 GHSGNIFAPEGN
+347 GHSGNIFALEGN

-365 GAEKLSGGSYA
+365 GAEKLPGGSYA

-403 TENGRPYPTRGR
+403 TENGRSYPTKGR

-460 GSGDVSGRFYGPG
+460 GSGDVSGKFYGPA

>member
-1 MKEMMMFKRSVIAM
+1 MFKRSVIAM
-15 ACIFALSACGGGGGG
+15 ACIVALSACGGGGGG

-36 ADTLSKPAAPVVAED
+36 ADTPSKPAAPVVAEK
-51 VEEEVLPKEK
+51 ETEVKE
-61 KDEEAVGGAPQA
+61 DAPQA
-73 DTQDTTAGK
+73 GSQGQGAPSAQGS
-82 GGQDMAAVSEENT
+82 QDMAAVSEENT
-95 GNGGAATTDKPK
+95 GNGGAATADNPK

-112 AQNDMPQNAADTDSF
+112 AQDDMPQK
-127 TPNHTPASN
+127 
-136 MPAGNMENQAPDNGE
+136 
-151 SAQPANQ
+151 
-158 PDMANAADGMQGDDP
+158 
-173 SAGGQNA
+173 
-180 GNTAAAESANQTGNN
+180 AAESANQTGNN
-195 QPAGSSDSAPASNP
+195 QSAGSSDSAPASNP

-215 SNFGRVD
+215 GDFGRT
-222 LANGIKLDSGSE
+222 
-234 NVTLTHCKD
+234 NVGNSVVIDGPSQNITLTHCKGD
-243 KVCGSDFLDEEAP
+243 SCDGDNLLDEEAP

-261 ESLSDEK
+261 DNLSESERM
-268 KIEKYKKDGEKFTNL
+268 EKYKKDGKSDKFTGF
-283 VATEVQANGV
+283 VADKLQMKGTNQ
-293 NKYVIIYKDKS
+293 YIIFYKPKTT
-304 ASSSSARFRRSA
+304 SSARFRRSA
-316 RLRRS
+316 RSRRS

-403 TENGRPYPTRGR
+403 TENGRPYPSGGR

-460 GSGDVSGRFYGPG
+460 GGGDVSGRFYGPA

>member
-1 MKEMMMFKRSVIAM
+1 MFKRSVIAM

-36 ADTLSKPAAPVVAED
+36 ADTLSKPAAPVVSEKETEAKED
-51 VEEEVLPKEK
+51 
-61 KDEEAVGGAPQA
+61 APQA
-73 DTQDTTAGK
+73 GSQGQGEPSTQ
-82 GGQDMAAVSEENT
+82 GGQDMAAVSAENT
-95 GNGGAATTDKPK
+95 GNGGAATADNPK

-112 AQNDMPQNAADTDSF
+112 AQDDMPQNAADTDSL
-127 TPNHTPASN
+127 TPNHTPDPN
-136 MPAGNMENQAPDNGE
+136 MLAGNMENQATDAGE
-151 SAQPANQ
+151 SVQPANQ
-158 PDMANAADGMQGDDP
+158 PDAANAGDGIQGNDP
-173 SAGGQNA
+173 SAGGENA
-180 GNTAAAESANQTGNN
+180 GNTAAQGTNQAENN
-195 QPAGSSDSAPASNP
+195 QAAGSQNPASSTNP
-209 APANGG
+209 NATNGG
-215 SNFGRVD
+215 GDFGRVD

-243 KVCGSDFLDEEAP
+243 TVCGSDFLDEEAP

-316 RLRRS
+316 RSRRS

-365 GAEKLSGGSYA
+365 GAEKLPGGSYA

-460 GSGDVSGRFYGPG
+460 GGGDVSGRFYGPA

>member
-1 MKEMMMFKRSVIAM
+1 MFKRSVIAM
-15 ACIFALSACGGGGGG
+15 ACIVALSACGGGGGG

-36 ADTLSKPAAPVVAED
+36 ADTPSKPAAPVVAEK
-51 VEEEVLPKEK
+51 ETEVKE
-61 KDEEAVGGAPQA
+61 DAPQA
-73 DTQDTTAGK
+73 GSQGQGAPSTQGS
-82 GGQDMAAVSEENT
+82 QDMAAVSAENT

-112 AQNDMPQNAADTDSF
+112 PQNDMPQNA
-127 TPNHTPASN
+127 
-136 MPAGNMENQAPDNGE
+136 
-151 SAQPANQ
+151 
-158 PDMANAADGMQGDDP
+158 
-173 SAGGQNA
+173 
-180 GNTAAAESANQTGNN
+180 GNTAAQGTNQAENN
-195 QPAGSSDSAPASNP
+195 QVGGSQNP
-209 APANGG
+209 APSSNPNATNGG
-215 SNFGRVD
+215 NFGRVD
-222 LANGIKLDSGSE
+222 LANGVLIDGPSQ
-234 NVTLTHCKD
+234 NITLTHCK
-243 KVCGSDFLDEEAP
+243 SDSCNGDNLLSEEAP

-261 ESLSDEK
+261 EQLSDED
-268 KIEKYKKDGEKFTNL
+268 KIKKYKKDGEKFTGL
-283 VATEVQANGV
+283 VADRLQMKGTNQ
-293 NKYVIIYKDKS
+293 YIIFYKPKTT
-304 ASSSSARFRRSA
+304 SSARFRRSA
-316 RLRRS
+316 RSRRS

-376 LRVQGE
+376 LSVQGK

-403 TENGRPYPTRGR
+403 TENGRSYPTRGR

-450 NGFKGTWTEN
+450 NGFKGNWTEN
-460 GSGDVSGRFYGPG
+460 GGGDVSGRFYGPA

>member
-1 MKEMMMFKRSVIAM
+1 MFKRSVIAM

-36 ADTLSKPAAPVVAED
+36 ADTPSKPAAPVVAE
-51 VEEEVLPKEK
+51 KET
-61 KDEEAVGGAPQA
+61 EAKEDAPQA
-73 DTQDTTAGK
+73 GSQGQGAPSTQGS
-82 GGQDMAAVSEENT
+82 QDMAAVSAENT

-112 AQNDMPQNAADTDSF
+112 PQNDMPQNS
-127 TPNHTPASN
+127 
-136 MPAGNMENQAPDNGE
+136 
-151 SAQPANQ
+151 
-158 PDMANAADGMQGDDP
+158 
-173 SAGGQNA
+173 
-180 GNTAAAESANQTGNN
+180 AESANQTGNN
-195 QPAGSSDSAPASNP
+195 QPADSSDSAPASNP

-222 LANGIKLDSGSE
+222 LANGVLIDGPSQ
-234 NVTLTHCKD
+234 NITLTHCKGD
-243 KVCGSDFLDEEAP
+243 SCNGDNLLDEEAP

-261 ESLSDEK
+261 ENLNESER
-268 KIEKYKKDGEKFTNL
+268 IEKYKKDGKSDKFTNL
-283 VATEVQANGV
+283 VATAVQANGT

-316 RLRRS
+316 RSRRS

-365 GAEKLSGGSYA
+365 GAEKLPGGSYA

-460 GSGDVSGRFYGPG
+460 GGGDVSGRFYGPA

>member
-1 MKEMMMFKRSVIAM
+1 MFERSVIAM

-36 ADTLSKPAAPVVAED
+36 ADTPSKPAAPVVAEK
-51 VEEEVLPKEK
+51 ETEVKE
-61 KDEEAVGGAPQA
+61 DAPQA
-73 DTQDTTAGK
+73 GSQGQGAPSTQGS
-82 GGQDMAAVSEENT
+82 QDMAAVSAENI

-112 AQNDMPQNAADTDSF
+112 PQNDMPQNA
-127 TPNHTPASN
+127 
-136 MPAGNMENQAPDNGE
+136 
-151 SAQPANQ
+151 
-158 PDMANAADGMQGDDP
+158 
-173 SAGGQNA
+173 
-180 GNTAAAESANQTGNN
+180 GNTAAQGTNQAENN
-195 QPAGSSDSAPASNP
+195 QVGGSQNP
-209 APANGG
+209 APSSNPNATNGG
-215 SNFGRVD
+215 NFGRVD
-222 LANGIKLDSGSE
+222 LANGVLIDGPSQ
-234 NVTLTHCKD
+234 NITLTHCK
-243 KVCGSDFLDEEAP
+243 SDSCNGDNLLSEEAP

-261 ESLSDEK
+261 EQLSDED
-268 KIEKYKKDGEKFTNL
+268 KIKKYKKDGEKFTGL
-283 VATEVQANGV
+283 VADRLQMKGTNQ
-293 NKYVIIYKDKS
+293 YIIFYKPKTT
-304 ASSSSARFRRSA
+304 SSARFRRSA
-316 RLRRS
+316 RSRRS

-376 LRVQGE
+376 LSVQGE

-403 TENGRPYPTRGR
+403 TENGRSYPTKGR

-435 DLHMGTQKFKAAIDG
+435 DLHMGKQKFKAAIDG

-460 GSGDVSGRFYGPG
+460 SGGDVSGKFYGPA

>member
-1 MKEMMMFKRSVIAM
+1 MFERSVIAM

-36 ADTLSKPAAPVVAED
+36 ADTLSKPAAPVVAEK
-51 VEEEVLPKEK
+51 ETEVKE
-61 KDEEAVGGAPQA
+61 DAPQA
-73 DTQDTTAGK
+73 GSQGQGAPSTQGS
-82 GGQDMAAVSEENT
+82 QDMAAVSAENT

-112 AQNDMPQNAADTDSF
+112 PQNDMPQNS
-127 TPNHTPASN
+127 
-136 MPAGNMENQAPDNGE
+136 
-151 SAQPANQ
+151 
-158 PDMANAADGMQGDDP
+158 
-173 SAGGQNA
+173 
-180 GNTAAAESANQTGNN
+180 AESANQTGNN
-195 QPAGSSDSAPASNP
+195 QPADSSDSAPASNP

-222 LANGIKLDSGSE
+222 LANGVLIDGPSQ
-234 NVTLTHCKD
+234 NITLTHCKGD
-243 KVCGSDFLDEEAP
+243 SCNGDNLLDEEAP

-261 ESLSDEK
+261 ENLNESER
-268 KIEKYKKDGEKFTNL
+268 IEKYKKDGKSDKFTNL
-283 VATEVQANGV
+283 VATAVQANGT

-304 ASSSSARFRRSA
+304 TSSARVRRSA
-316 RLRRS
+316 RSRRS

-359 YRYLTY
+359 YWYLTY

-376 LRVQGE
+376 LSVQGE

-403 TENGRPYPTRGR
+403 TENGRSYPTKGR

-435 DLHMGTQKFKAAIDG
+435 DLHMGKQKFKAAIDG

-460 GSGDVSGRFYGPG
+460 GGGDVSGRFYGPA

>member
-1 MKEMMMFKRSVIAM
+1 MFKRSVIAM

-36 ADTLSKPAAPVVAED
+36 ADTPSKPAAPVVAED
-51 VEEEVLPKEK
+51 AGEEVLPKEK

-73 DTQDTTAGK
+73 DTQDATAGE
-82 GGQDMAAVSEENT
+82 GSQGMAAVSAENT
-95 GNGGAATTDKPK
+95 GNSGAATTDNPQ

-112 AQNDMPQNAADTDSF
+112 AQNDMPQNAA
-127 TPNHTPASN
+127 
-136 MPAGNMENQAPDNGE
+136 
-151 SAQPANQ
+151 
-158 PDMANAADGMQGDDP
+158 
-173 SAGGQNA
+173 
-180 GNTAAAESANQTGNN
+180 ESANQTGNN
-195 QPAGSSDSAPASNP
+195 QSAGSSDSAPASNP

-222 LANGIKLDSGSE
+222 LANGVLIDGPSQ
-234 NVTLTHCKD
+234 NITLTHCKGD
-243 KVCGSDFLDEEAP
+243 SCNGDNLLDEEAP

-261 ESLSDEK
+261 ENLNESER
-268 KIEKYKKDGEKFTNL
+268 IEKYKKDGKSDKFTNL
-283 VATEVQANGV
+283 VATAVQANGT

-316 RLRRS
+316 RSRRS

-403 TENGRPYPTRGR
+403 TENGRSYPTRGR

-435 DLHMGTQKFKAAIDG
+435 DLHMGTQKFKAVIDG

-460 GSGDVSGRFYGPG
+460 GGGDVSGRFYGPG

>member
-1 MKEMMMFKRSVIAM
+1 MFKRSVIAM

-51 VEEEVLPKEK
+51 AGEEVLPKEK

-73 DTQDTTAGK
+73 DTQDATAGENS
-82 GGQDMAAVSEENT
+82 QDMAAVSAENT
-95 GNGGAATTDKPK
+95 GNGGSATTDKPK

-112 AQNDMPQNAADTDSF
+112 PQNDMPQNAADTDSL
-127 TPNHTPASN
+127 TPNHTPAPN
-136 MPAGNMENQAPDNGE
+136 MPTGDMGNQAPDSGE

-158 PDMANAADGMQGDDP
+158 PDMANAADGIQGDDP
-173 SAGGQNA
+173 SVGENA
-180 GNTAAAESANQTGNN
+180 GNTAAQGTNQAENN
-195 QPAGSSDSAPASNP
+195 QSAGSSDSAPASNP

-215 SNFGRVD
+215 GDFGRT
-222 LANGIKLDSGSE
+222 
-234 NVTLTHCKD
+234 NVGNSVVIDGPSQNITLTHCKGD
-243 KVCGSDFLDEEAP
+243 SCDGDNLLDEEAP

-261 ESLSDEK
+261 DNLSESERM
-268 KIEKYKKDGEKFTNL
+268 EKYKKDGKSDKFTGF
-283 VATEVQANGV
+283 VADKLQMKGTNQ
-293 NKYVIIYKDKS
+293 YIIFYKPKTT
-304 ASSSSARFRRSA
+304 SSARFRRSA
-316 RLRRS
+316 RSRRS

-403 TENGRPYPTRGR
+403 TENGRPYPSRGR

-450 NGFKGTWTEN
+450 NGFKGNWTEN
-460 GSGDVSGRFYGPG
+460 GGGDVSGRFYGPA